1 MKRKIQLII
10 IDYII
15 FFISYIIALFFRFQ
29 TDIIEIQK
37 YILPIMIFPLVMV
50 IVLYF
55 NKIYDYVWRFATL
68 KEIKPIIYSSFLGYI
83 INFFIIE
90 GLRRTLF
97 SNLIIPI
104 TVGFITALLGS
115 ILIIFSRVWWF
126 SKNNEKNIINV
137 KNNISNNVSKKILIV
152 GAGDAGVE
160 LLEEFIKHPLY
171 GKVVG
176 FLDDDESKIGR
187 KIRDVKILGKTSEVM
202 KIVEK
207 YSINEVIIAI
217 PSATSEQLKR
227 IIDNIDTKKVR
238 LKTLPGIFEILNNKV
253 SLGFI
258 RDVNIEDLLG
268 RKEIKVN
275 FDEIKYYITDN
286 KVLVTGAGGSIGS
299 EICRQVAAL
308 NPKELLILGRGE
320 NSIFN
325 ISKELNEKFPNLTI
339 TEIIGDITNEHRIK
353 EIFNIFKP
361 DVVFHAAAHKH
372 VPLMEKN
379 PSEAFRVNAYGT
391 YILAKN
397 SIDNNVK
404 RFIYISTDKAI
415 NPTSIMGTSKR
426 FGEIIIRALA
436 KQSST
441 KFGIVRFGNV
451 LGSRGSVIPIFQEQI
466 RKGGP
471 VTVTDP
477 RMKRYFMTIPEAVA
491 LVLQAGSFANN
502 GEVFVLNMGEPVL
515 IDKLA
520 REMIKLSGYIP
531 DQDIKIVYTGIRP
544 GEKLYEELFLDSEE
558 FIKTDN
564 ERIFILKGNDII
576 ELNQLNKLIEDISKG
591 FKENDFEL
599 FNNLIEKYIPEA
611 TSKIKKD
618 IAY

>member
-1 MKRKIQLII
+1 MKRKIQLMI
-10 IDYII
+10 IDYAI
-15 FFISYIIALFFRFQ
+15 FFLSYLIALIFRFQ
-29 TDIIEIQK
+29 NDFIEMQK
-37 YILPIMIFPLVMV
+37 YILPITVFPLVMV
-50 IVLYF
+50 AVLYF

-90 GLRRTLF
+90 GLRRTF
-97 SNLIIPI
+97 IPNFIIPI

-126 SKNNEKNIINV
+126 SKHK
-137 KNNISNNVSKKILIV
+137 KDTGNNINNNKKILII

-160 LLEEFIKHPLY
+160 LLEEFIKHPSF
-171 GKVVG
+171 GKVIG

-187 KIRDVKILGKTSEVM
+187 KIRDVEILGKTSEVM
-202 KIVEK
+202 NFVEK
-207 YSINEVIIAI
+207 YNINEVIIAI
-217 PSATSEQLKR
+217 PSATSDQLKR
-227 IIDNIDTKKVR
+227 IIDYVDTKKVR
-238 LKTLPGIFEILNNKV
+238 LKTLPGIFEILNNKI

-268 RKEIKVN
+268 RKEVKVN
-275 FDEIKYYITDN
+275 FDEIEYYITDN
-286 KVLVTGAGGSIGS
+286 KILVTGAGGSIGS

-308 NPKELLILGRGE
+308 KPQELLILGRGE
-320 NSIFN
+320 NSIFH
-325 ISKELNEKFPNLTI
+325 ISKELKEKFPDLKI
-339 TEIIGDITNEHRIK
+339 IEIIGDVTDNFRMEQ
-353 EIFNIFKP
+353 IFKKFKP

-379 PSEAFRVNAYGT
+379 PTEAFRVNVYGT

-397 SIDNNVK
+397 SIDYNVK

-426 FGEIIIRALA
+426 FGEIIIRALS
-436 KQSST
+436 KNSNT

-520 REMIKLSGYIP
+520 REMIRLSGYIP

-564 ERIFILKGNDII
+564 ERIYILKSNDILD
-576 ELNQLNKLIEDISKG
+576 LNQLNNLVDNIISCVKEKDFDKLNE
-591 FKENDFEL
+591 
-599 FNNLIEKYIPEA
+599 LIEKYIPEG
-611 TSKIKKD
+611 TSKIKRD

>member
-1 MKRKIQLII
+1 MKRKIQLMI
-10 IDYII
+10 IDYAI
-15 FFISYIIALFFRFQ
+15 FFLSYLIALIFRFQ
-29 TDIIEIQK
+29 NDFIEMQK
-37 YILPIMIFPLVMV
+37 YILPITVFPLVMV
-50 IVLYF
+50 AVLYF

-90 GLRRTLF
+90 GLRRTF
-97 SNLIIPI
+97 IPNFIIPI

-126 SKNNEKNIINV
+126 SKHKKDTGNYINNN
-137 KNNISNNVSKKILIV
+137 KKILII

-160 LLEEFIKHPLY
+160 LLEEFIKHPSF
-171 GKVVG
+171 GKVIG

-187 KIRDVKILGKTSEVM
+187 KIRDVEILGKTSEVM
-202 KIVEK
+202 NFVEK
-207 YSINEVIIAI
+207 YNINEVIIAI
-217 PSATSEQLKR
+217 PSATSDQLKR
-227 IIDNIDTKKVR
+227 IIDYVDTKKVR
-238 LKTLPGIFEILNNKV
+238 LKTLPGIFEILNNKI

-268 RKEIKVN
+268 RKEVKVN
-275 FDEIKYYITDN
+275 FDEIEYYITDN
-286 KVLVTGAGGSIGS
+286 KILVTGAGGSIGS

-308 NPKELLILGRGE
+308 KPQELLILGRGE
-320 NSIFN
+320 NSIFH
-325 ISKELNEKFPNLTI
+325 ISKELKEKFPDLKI
-339 TEIIGDITNEHRIK
+339 IEIIGDVTDNFRMEQ
-353 EIFNIFKP
+353 IFKKFKP

-379 PSEAFRVNAYGT
+379 PTEAFRVNVYGT

-397 SIDNNVK
+397 AIDYDVK

-426 FGEIIIRALA
+426 FGEIIIRALS
-436 KQSST
+436 KNSNT

-520 REMIKLSGYIP
+520 REMIRLSGYIP

-564 ERIFILKGNDII
+564 ERIYILKSNDILD
-576 ELNQLNKLIEDISKG
+576 LNQLNNLMDNIISCVKEKNFDKLNE
-591 FKENDFEL
+591 
-599 FNNLIEKYIPEA
+599 LIEKYIPEG
-611 TSKIKKD
+611 TSKIKRD

>member
-1 MKRKIQLII
+1 MKRKIQLMI
-10 IDYII
+10 IDYAI
-15 FFISYIIALFFRFQ
+15 FFLSYIIALIFRFQ
-29 TDIIEIQK
+29 NDFIEMQK
-37 YILPIMIFPLVMV
+37 YILPITVFPLVMV
-50 IVLYF
+50 AVLYF

-90 GLRRTLF
+90 GLRRTF
-97 SNLIIPI
+97 IPNFIIPI

-126 SKNNEKNIINV
+126 SKHKKDTGNYINNN
-137 KNNISNNVSKKILIV
+137 KKILII

-160 LLEEFIKHPLY
+160 LLEEFIKHPSF
-171 GKVVG
+171 GKVIG

-187 KIRDVKILGKTSEVM
+187 KIRDVEILGKTSEVM
-202 KIVEK
+202 NFVEK
-207 YSINEVIIAI
+207 YNINEVIIAI
-217 PSATSEQLKR
+217 PSATSDQLKR
-227 IIDNIDTKKVR
+227 IIDYVDTKKVR
-238 LKTLPGIFEILNNKV
+238 LKTLPGIFEILNNKI

-268 RKEIKVN
+268 RKEVKVN
-275 FDEIKYYITDN
+275 FDEIEYYITDN
-286 KVLVTGAGGSIGS
+286 KILVTGAGGSIGS

-308 NPKELLILGRGE
+308 KPQELLILGRGE
-320 NSIFN
+320 NSIFH
-325 ISKELNEKFPNLTI
+325 ISKELKEKFPDLKI
-339 TEIIGDITNEHRIK
+339 IEIIGDVTDNFRMEQ
-353 EIFNIFKP
+353 IFKKFKP

-379 PSEAFRVNAYGT
+379 PTEAFRVNVYGT

-397 SIDNNVK
+397 SIDYNVK

-426 FGEIIIRALA
+426 FGEIIIRALS
-436 KQSST
+436 KNSNT

-520 REMIKLSGYIP
+520 REMIRLSGYIP

-564 ERIFILKGNDII
+564 ERIYILKSNDILD
-576 ELNQLNKLIEDISKG
+576 LNQLNNLMDNIISCVKEKNFDKLNE
-591 FKENDFEL
+591 
-599 FNNLIEKYIPEA
+599 LIEKYIPEG
-611 TSKIKKD
+611 TSKIKRD